1 MEIALQWFSTNP
13 LSMIKDGNYSWLE
26 ILMKIIIPI
35 TMTFLISGYIGLERQ
50 NVGKAAGLSA
60 HILVG
65 LASVGIAIMQRL
77 IYEGQLEMILN
88 GIAVHAESQ
97 RIIAQ
102 VVAGVGFIGAGV
114 ILKSSD
120 NTIRG
125 ITTAGT
131 IWAIAMVGIIIGT
144 GYLVL
149 GGILG
154 LVMITFIT
162 LRDIRRGINPLRKT
176 PEDREDHHNVF

>member
-1 MEIALQWFSTNP
+1 MEILQWLTNNP
-13 LSMIKDGNYSWLE
+13 LDMIRDSGLSWLE

-35 TMTFLISGYIGLERQ
+35 IMTFLISGYIGLERQ

-77 IYEGQLEMILN
+77 IYEGQLSLITQ
-88 GIAVHAESQ
+88 GIEVHAESQ

-131 IWAIAMVGIIIGT
+131 IWAIAMVGLIIGT
-144 GYLVL
+144 GYLLL

-154 LVMITFIT
+154 AVMIAFIT
-162 LRDIRRGINPLRKT
+162 IRDIKRGINPVRKL
-176 PEDREDHHNVF
+176 PGDREDHA

>member
-1 MEIALQWFSTNP
+1 MEILRFLTENP
-13 LSMIKDGNYSWLE
+13 LDMIKDFGLSWMDL
-26 ILMKIIIPI
+26 LMKIIIPMA
-35 TMTFLISGYIGLERQ
+35 MTFLIAGYIGLERQ

-60 HILVG
+60 HLLVSF
-65 LASVGIAIMQRL
+65 ASVGVAIMQRF
-77 IYEGQLEMILN
+77 IYESQLDLIFQ

-102 VVAGVGFIGAGV
+102 VVTGVGFIGAGV
-114 ILKSSD
+114 ILKSDD

-131 IWAIAMVGIIIGT
+131 IWAVSMLSLIIGS

-154 LVMITFIT
+154 LVMVVFITF
-162 LRDIRRGINPLRKT
+162 RDLKRGINPLKKL
-176 PEDREDHHNVF
+176 PGDREDHA